1 MGKTVYIKT
10 NEEIELIRE
19 SSLLVGKTLAE
30 VAKAIKPGI
39 KTSELDKI
47 AEAFIR
53 DHNAEP
59 AFKGYNGFP
68 ATLCISPNQTV
79 VHGIPGNYELK
90 EGDIVSVDCGVKK
103 NGFFGDSAY
112 TFAVGEISEEIKQL
126 LTVTKKSLYLA
137 IEQCVE
143 GKRIGDISDA
153 VQHYCESF
161 GYGIVREL
169 VGHGV
174 GKELHE
180 APEVPN
186 YGKKGTG
193 MKLIEGIV
201 IAVEPMVNMGTKNV
215 KQEKDGWTINTT
227 DGKPSAHFEHTIAIR
242 KGKAEILSSFSEIE
256 KIIGEQKIL
265 I

>member
-1 MGKTVYIKT
+1 MAKTVYIKSK
-10 NEEIELIRE
+10 EEIELIRE

-30 VAKAIKPGI
+30 VARNIKPGI
-39 KTSELDKI
+39 TTAALDKL
-47 AEAFIR
+47 AEEFIR
-53 DHNAEP
+53 SHGAEP

-79 VHGIPGNYELK
+79 VHGIPGAYVLK

-112 TFAVGEISEEIKQL
+112 TFAVGEIPAEVRQL
-126 LTVTKKSLYLA
+126 LSVTKKALYLA
-137 IEQCVE
+137 VEQCVE
-143 GKRIGDISDA
+143 GKRIGDISHA
-153 VQHYCESF
+153 VQQYCESF

-174 GKELHE
+174 GRELHE

-186 YGKKGTG
+186 YGKKGSG
-193 MKLIEGIV
+193 MKLAEGMV
-201 IAVEPMVNMGTKNV
+201 LAVEPMVNLGAKNV
-215 KQEKDGWTINTT
+215 KQEGDGWTVNTA
-227 DGKPSAHFEHTIAIR
+227 DGKPSAHFEHTIAIG
-242 KGKAEILSSFSEIE
+242 KGKADVLSSFSEIE
-256 KIIGEQKIL
+256 RILEEQHIL

>member
-10 NEEIELIRE
+10 NEEIGLIKE
-19 SSLLVGKTLAE
+19 SSLLVGKTIAE
-30 VAKAIKPGI
+30 VAKAIKPGV
-39 KTSELDKI
+39 TTAALDKI
-47 AEAFIR
+47 AEQFIY
-53 DHNAEP
+53 DHGAVP

-79 VHGIPGNYELK
+79 VHGIPGNYVLK
-90 EGDIVSVDCGVKK
+90 EGDIVSIDCGVKK

-112 TFAVGEISEEIKQL
+112 TFAVGEIPEEVMQL
-126 LTVTKKSLYLA
+126 LSVTKRSLYLA
-137 IEQCVE
+137 IEQCTE
-143 GKRIGDISDA
+143 GKRVGDISHA

-186 YGKKGTG
+186 YGKKGSG
-193 MKLIEGIV
+193 MKLIEGMV
-201 IAVEPMVNMGTKNV
+201 IAVEPMVNLGTKNV
-215 KQEKDGWTINTT
+215 KTERDGWTINTA
-227 DGKPSAHFEHTIAIR
+227 DGKPSAHFEHTVAIR

-256 KIIGEQKIL
+256 NITEKNITL